1 MKSENAKFLSLIE
14 VGVALT
20 AEKSFEKILELI
32 LQKGMEISNADAS
45 SIYLI
50 EKIKQEAEP
59 FPIQVSHLRFLKT
72 ANRTRGTRL
81 RDRLLDLNRKSLAG
95 FVAVEGKALRIKD
108 AYDLPPDVPY
118 KFEKKYDADL
128 KYRSKSMMV
137 LPLKSAEGQVL
148 GVLQIINK
156 VRDDFDWDLSVEPTE
171 PDFVEFS
178 EEDENLLTALA
189 SQAAVALNNLKLN
202 REIKNLFES
211 FVKASV
217 MAIESR
223 DPTTSG
229 HSDRVALLTVET
241 ALILNRVEIGKF
253 RTVQFNSQQIRELRY
268 ASLLH
273 DFGKI
278 GVKEDVLSKEKKLF
292 PHELEALMLRLES
305 AKALHQAESWK
316 NFSHALLDQIECGC
330 PIHQLK
336 QQKTDLEQKLSAFEN
351 KLLLLRK
358 NVLTANEPMVM
369 AQDLDI
375 KKVIGEI
382 DELSTN
388 FGQNLLSDEV
398 RMRLSIPK
406 GSLSELERKEIES
419 HVTHTFRFLSEIAW
433 TEELS
438 NVAEI
443 AHAHHEKLDG
453 SGYPRGL
460 TDLQIP
466 LQSKIMTI
474 ADIYDALTARDRPYK
489 KALDTERALNI
500 LNYEAR
506 NNKVDQDLLKLFIDA
521 KVWTC
526 LNDGSLLKK
535 AS

>member
-14 VGVALT
+14 VGIALT
-20 AEKSFEKILELI
+20 GEKSFEKILELI
-32 LQKGMEISNADAS
+32 LQKGMEIANADAA

-50 EKIKQEAEP
+50 EKVKTGSESNP
-59 FPIQVSHLRFLKT
+59 TQVSHLRFLKT

-81 RDRLLDLNRKSLAG
+81 RDRILDLNRESLAG
-95 FVAVEGKALRIKD
+95 FVAIEGRPLRIAD
-108 AYDLPPDVPY
+108 AYELPADVPY
-118 KFEKKYDADL
+118 KFEKKYDIDS

-148 GVLQIINK
+148 GVLQIINR
-156 VRDDFDWDLSVEPTE
+156 VDDSFDWEMGQEPGETE
-171 PDFVEFS
+171 VCEFAD
-178 EEDENLLTALA
+178 EDEHLLTALA

-223 DPTTSG
+223 DPSTSG
-229 HSDRVALLTVET
+229 HSDRVALLSVET
-241 ALILNRVEIGKF
+241 ALILNRVEVGKF
-253 RTVQFNSQQIRELRY
+253 RETTFSNQQIRELRY

-278 GVKEDVLSKEKKLF
+278 GVREDVLSKEKKLF
-292 PHELEALMLRLES
+292 PHELEALLLRLES
-305 AKALHQAESWK
+305 ARSAYQAEAWK
-316 NFSHALLDQIECGC
+316 NLSHSLLEKIECGC
-330 PIHQLK
+330 PLHQL
-336 QQKTDLEQKLSAFEN
+336 QSQKKEVESDLLVFEQKLT
-351 KLLLLRK
+351 LLQK
-358 NVLTANEPMVM
+358 NVLTANEPMIM
-369 AQDLDI
+369 ASDLDI
-375 KKVIGEI
+375 KKVIGQI

-388 FGQNLLSDEV
+388 LGQKLLPDDV
-398 RMRLSIPK
+398 RLRLSIPK
-406 GSLSELERKEIES
+406 GSLSDSERKEIES

-438 NVAEI
+438 NVPEI

-453 SGYPRGL
+453 TGYPRGL
-460 TDLQIP
+460 KDVNIP
-466 LQSKIMTI
+466 MQAKIMAI

-506 NNKVDQDLLKLFIDA
+506 NNKVDKELLQLFIEA

-526 LNDGSLLKK
+526 LHETSPLKK
-535 AS
+535 AG